1 MAKTRFLG
9 VLLSA
14 LAATV
19 AVDVSGV
26 GAQQRAVGVTPP
38 RLSFVDGEVS
48 YWRPGADD
56 WVPAQI
62 NTALA
67 AGDSL
72 YAAGDGNL
80 ELEIATRAY
89 VRAGSGTEIG
99 VESLETGYLQL
110 RVPAGHAALDLRRLP
125 DGQEIEI
132 DTPNGAFLINRTGY
146 YRFDVDDAATRFTTR
161 RGGVARIVPAG
172 IADEMEVTAD
182 QTVMV
187 TGTDTATLE
196 RIATAGDDAWDRWNY
211 DRLESLGEQPRSAQ
225 FVAGEVAGVDDLDR
239 YGDWQQTPDYGN
251 VWVPRGVAADWA
263 PYTTGRWV
271 WDGYYGWTWVDDS
284 PWGWAPY
291 HYGRWCRVG
300 SYWGWAPGP
309 IIARPAYSPALVAFF
324 GGGGVGVSVSVGTP
338 FVSWVALGWGE
349 PVVPWWGPRGFVGRP
364 YWGGWGGPRYVNN
377 VRIQNTTII
386 NVNNI
391 NSYDNFRHRAVVGI
405 DGDRFGRSRDRI
417 QHVRVDGDRLRSLRP
432 VRGELGVRPVRDSLV
447 ARSGRGERPPDR
459 IQNRRVVA
467 TRAPQDPSRAPR
479 AAGLVPSDSRR
490 QPAPR
495 IVAPRSERGGSRDVR
510 GAGRNAPPP
519 RAGGARERI
528 ETGAARGNVES
539 GRIRDRNVEQGVRDR
554 GRGNA
559 TGDVNRVPGGRDER
573 GRGNA
578 ARENAMRT
586 APRAPDENRR
596 IRGESP
602 RPERGRGDEVRQPAQ
617 QERGNRGREAR
628 PEPPS
633 RMQSERAPRT
643 ERQPAP
649 PREDARG
656 GQRLDQPRQQPQ
668 RMEQPRRNER
678 ESRQQPQRMERQ
690 QPRVE
695 RQQPQRMERQ
705 AAPRM
710 QRQEQ
715 PRMERQQQPR
725 VERRQQPRME
735 RQQQPRMERQ
745 AQPRVERREQPRVQR
760 PQQPRMQRQEQPR
773 QERGGGGGRNRE
785 ERRGRD

>member
-14 LAATV
+14 LAASV
-19 AVDVSGV
+19 AIGASVA

-89 VRAGSGTEIG
+89 VRAGSGTELG

-125 DGQEIEI
+125 DGQEIEV
-132 DTPNGAFLINRTGY
+132 DTPNGAFLINRNGY
-146 YRFDVDDAATRFTTR
+146 YRFDIDDDATRFTTR

-187 TGTDTATLE
+187 RGTETATLE
-196 RIATAGDDAWDRWNY
+196 RVATVGDDAWDRWNY
-211 DRLESLGEQPRSAQ
+211 ERLEPLGEQPRSAQ

-239 YGDWQQTPDYGN
+239 YGDWQDTPDYGN

-391 NSYDNFRHRAVVGI
+391 HNYDNFRHRAVIGI
-405 DGDRFGRSRDRI
+405 DGDRFGRGRDRI
-417 QHVRVDGDRLRSLRP
+417 QHVRVEGDRLRNLRP

-447 ARSGRGERPPDR
+447 PRTGRGERPPDR

-467 TRAPQDPSRAPR
+467 TRAPQDPARAPR

-510 GAGRNAPPP
+510 GTGRDVPPT
-519 RAGGARERI
+519 RGGGGERERAESVRGRSDRG
-528 ETGAARGNVES
+528 ETRGNVGG
-539 GRIRDRNVEQGVRDR
+539 GRIPDRNLEERTRDT
-554 GRGNA
+554 GRIE
-559 TGDVNRVPGGRDER
+559 RVPGGSGER
-573 GRGNA
+573 GRGNTE
-578 ARENAMRT
+578 RENATRT
-586 APRAPDENRR
+586 APRSPDENRR
-596 IRGESP
+596 IRGEGGGGRNVERT
-602 RPERGRGDEVRQPAQ
+602 RPERGRAEELRLPER
-617 QERGNRGREAR
+617 QERGDRGRDAR

-643 ERQPAP
+643 ERAPAP
-649 PREDARG
+649 PREETRERG
-656 GQRLDQPRQQPQ
+656 RQRIDQPREQPQ
-668 RMEQPRRNER
+668 RMEQPRRNEPQ
-678 ESRQQPQRMERQ
+678 SRQQPPRMERRE

-710 QRQEQ
+710 
-715 PRMERQQQPR
+715 ERQQQPR
-725 VERRQQPRME
+725 MERREQPRME

-745 AQPRVERREQPRVQR
+745 AQPRV
-760 PQQPRMQRQEQPR
+760 QRQEQPR
-773 QERGGGGGRNRE
+773 TQRPEQARQERAGGGGRE
-785 ERRGRD
+785 DRRGRD